1 MSGLQLLW
9 FLLVGVLFS
18 GYFFLDG
25 FDYGVGMATASLAK
39 NEDEKTQLIETIGP
53 VWYGNEVWLITA
65 GGALFASFPF
75 WYAALFS
82 GYYIVLFIILFGLI
96 IRGVSFEF
104 RHRAPASQKGIW
116 NKTLAIGSFLVP
128 FFFGILFISL
138 IQGMPIDAHG
148 NIYASFTDYINIFS
162 IVGGVALT
170 LLTYLHGLNYIALK
184 TLGEI
189 RDRARQQAKVCY
201 MVLYAG
207 LVVFAILLY
216 LQTDFFTVHPIGT
229 IALVIGIVVLTVLA
243 NLAVLKQ
250 KELLAFILSGLSLVD
265 LVALLFTGLFP
276 RLMISSIDSKFDLLI
291 TNASSSPYTLKVMT
305 IVALTLVPV
314 VLAYT
319 AWTYYIFH
327 KRIALPKVGE

>member
-25 FDYGVGMATASLAK
+25 FDYGVGMATTTLAK
-39 NEDEKTQLIETIGP
+39 NEEERSQLIETIGP
-53 VWYGNEVWLITA
+53 IWDGNEVWLITA
-65 GGALFASFPF
+65 GGAIFASFPF

-104 RHRAPASQKGIW
+104 RHRAPASQKKIW
-116 NKTLAIGSFLVP
+116 NKTLAIGSLLVP
-128 FFFGILFISL
+128 FFFGVLFISL
-138 IQGMPIDAHG
+138 IQGMPMDAHG
-148 NIYASFTDYINIFS
+148 NIYGSFTDYINIFS
-162 IVGGVALT
+162 LVGGVALT
-170 LLTYLHGLNYIALK
+170 LLTYIHGLNYISLK
-184 TLGEI
+184 TLGAI
-189 RDRARQQAKVCY
+189 RERARQQAKVCY
-201 MVLYAG
+201 LVLYAG

-229 IALVIGIVVLTVLA
+229 LALVIGIVVLTVLA
-243 NLAVLKQ
+243 HLCVLKQ
-250 KELLAFILSGLSLVD
+250 KELFAFILSGLSLVD

-291 TNASSSPYTLKVMT
+291 TNASSSPYTLKIMS

-319 AWTYYIFH
+319 AWTYYVFH